1 LNVVDPLV
9 CELEHVELDLLCKNE
24 AKSNTYIAWS

>member
-1 LNVVDPLV
+1 LTYYA
-9 CELEHVELDLLCKNE
+9 KNE